1 MMQSIEALIQKPEFI
16 GKKLQ
21 YEGKEYVVK
30 QADNYSY
37 TDPVD
42 NSKATK
48 QVCSDDYDLTNF
60 QAIITSFCIVF
71 CIRVYEY
78 CSWMVRALYSAY
90 PEREVQA
97 LLSVCISIV
106 MKMIQLLSRKTH
118 NWC

>member
-1 MMQSIEALIQKPEFI
+1 MQSIEALIEKPEFI

-42 NSKATK
+42 GSKATK
-48 QVCSDDYDLTNF
+48 QVCTMIIFLITNSSYSY
-60 QAIITSFCIVF
+60 IILYLYF
-71 CIRVYEY
+71 RVYEY
-78 CSWMVRALYSAY
+78 CSWMVPALYSAY